1 MKEEDAYK
9 FPVEF
14 CKTVWPQ
21 VNLYKQQREILC
33 SVRDNNE
40 TIVVAGNMLGKDFV
54 AGLAVLWFFLTRH
67 PCRIVTTSVKDPHL
81 NVLWGEIGR
90 FIQESKYPLVHK
102 KGGSLIVNHH
112 RLKKVFNGQIC
123 PLSEVTGQVAKEGES
138 MQGEHIAQTGDG
150 IPRTLFVVDEASG
163 VPEIYYTMAT
173 TWANRILVIGNP
185 WPCDNFFR
193 YSVDGRPGTKDKGGD
208 LKAPDNGHL
217 YRKIIKIKAT
227 DSPNIKLAL
236 SQKRRGQKP
245 TNEIIIPGV
254 KPYDIY
260 LKDREMWDKV
270 HQCVSL
276 DAEFYKGA
284 DVLMFPPEW
293 LNRAEQ
299 LYDAQKNRNRKAEAI
314 GIDPAEGGDYTAMY
328 AIDKLGIIEGV
339 EKKTPDTSVITGE
352 TIAFMQK
359 HGVQARDVYFDAGGG
374 GQQHVDRLRA
384 QGYNVKAV
392 RFGEAATPEK
402 RRGMIK
408 LEIRVEQDE
417 VRYVYKN
424 RRIEMYW
431 LLRLMLDP
439 NAEGSRF
446 AISSEE
452 VKLRQQL
459 APIPVLTDGEG
470 RLLLPPKRKPATNT
484 GKEST
489 TQTMIDLIGHSP
501 DRADALVLA
510 VFGLQNRRVGQ
521 GVGVW

>member
-1 MKEEDAYK
+1 MNVTHPLAFGKEYWPKVNFYK
-9 FPVEF
+9 
-14 CKTVWPQ
+14 K
-21 VNLYKQQREILC
+21 QREILC
-33 SVRDNNE
+33 SLYENDE
-40 TIVVAGNMLGKDFV
+40 TIVVAGNELGKDYVGGF
-54 AGLAVLWFFLTRH
+54 AVLWAFLCHREV
-67 PCRIVTTSVKDPHL
+67 RIVTTSVRDDHL
-81 NVLWGEIGR
+81 DILWGEMGR
-90 FIQESKYPLVHK
+90 FIRTCKYPLDSRQ
-102 KGGSLIVNHH
+102 GGPLLINYRHIRRVV
-112 RLKKVFNGQIC
+112 K
-123 PLSEVTGQVAKEGES
+123 GQVCDIDYIKGMVSAKGEGMAGHHAE
-138 MQGEHIAQTGDG
+138 
-150 IPRTLFVVDEASG
+150 
-163 VPEIYYTMAT
+163 YTMLAIDEVSACEEIVYAIANI
-173 TWANRILVIGNP
+173 WADRVFLFGNP
-185 WPCDNFFR
+185 NPCNNFFYR
-193 YSVDGRPGTKDKGGD
+193 SVKAGD
-208 LKAPDNGHL
+208 LKAEENNHF

-227 DSPNIKLAL
+227 DSPNVRLAL
-236 SQKRRGQKP
+236 SQKRRGKKI
-245 TNEIIIPGV
+245 THEIITPGV
-254 KPYDIY
+254 ITYRDY
-260 LKDREMWDKV
+260 LKRRATFDKV
-270 HQCVSL
+270 KQCISL
-276 DAEFYKGA
+276 DGEFYEGA

-299 LYDAQKNRNRKAEAI
+299 LYDALKNRNRKAEAI

-359 HGVQARDVYFDAGGG
+359 HGVKARNVYFDAGGG

-384 QGYNVKAV
+384 QGYAVKAV

-402 RRGMIK
+402 RRGMVK
-408 LEIRVEQDE
+408 LETRVEQDE

-439 NAEGSRF
+439 SAEGSGF

-489 TQTMIDLIGHSP
+489 TQTMMDLIGHSP